1 MNRTSNWQ
9 LALDVAATLSLPVFP
24 CREKDTEYVKN
35 GEQRK
40 INAKAPYTRN
50 GFKDATTD
58 LETIDRLWQRYPHA
72 MVGVPMGQASGLIA
86 VDIDEGNGKS
96 GEATFAA
103 LKLDDPL
110 TVQTRTLSGGRHLF
124 FKCSKALEIRNDTS
138 TVFGRDID
146 VRGEGGYVIWA
157 GSRAAEGGYEYIPGY
172 TPDDVSFAQLP
183 ENFLKCFTSKTKGIS
198 DNYGREG
205 TRNNDL
211 FLASVKNVHAGMEN
225 ARVTQTAL
233 ALNQEFTPPLP
244 IEEVQALT
252 SSATRYR
259 SSSYF
264 PYTDLGNAERFRR
277 DHLGSVIYV
286 PEMKNWLCYA
296 DGVWKPDR
304 ASVNQRMHIT
314 VRNIINE
321 GGGSI
326 EAHEALLKFTKKSE
340 ANSNIKA
347 ALDIASSL
355 EGIVTPIAELDANKE
370 LLNMPNGTFHLGS
383 LTWRGH
389 RSSDLLT
396 SVTNARLRKDARAD
410 RWLQFISE
418 VTRGDTANESYLQK
432 ICGYLLSAD
441 NSEQTIFFLIGD
453 GGDGKS
459 VFIETIK
466 YVLGDYQTTL
476 AASSISSS
484 NKNSIPNDIAKLR
497 GKKLVTIS
505 ELPKDLHLD
514 TQLVKGI
521 SGGDTLTARFLHQEY
536 FDFEPQA
543 QMLIATNFYPYADPD
558 DKAYFRRVKIMRFP
572 VCFTNDQPDIHL
584 TSKLKSEADGIL
596 AWMID
601 GLRGYLDEGL
611 LDTPAMLSEKYQYQ
625 RFVNPISTFFDEY
638 LQITDIRDFV
648 LSDHMDEHFQEFLRR
663 EEKNFIKVADL
674 RRFLE
679 QKGFERKQ
687 KRIGTERFRGYVGLK
702 LVHFKDNEIPF

>member
-1 MNRTSNWQ
+1 MW
-9 LALDVAATLSLPVFP
+9 LFAL
-24 CREKDTEYVKN
+24 
-35 GEQRK
+35 
-40 INAKAPYTRN
+40 
-50 GFKDATTD
+50 
-58 LETIDRLWQRYPHA
+58 
-72 MVGVPMGQASGLIA
+72 
-86 VDIDEGNGKS
+86 
-96 GEATFAA
+96 
-103 LKLDDPL
+103 
-110 TVQTRTLSGGRHLF
+110 GRQ
-124 FKCSKALEIRNDTS
+124 
-138 TVFGRDID
+138 FG
-146 VRGEGGYVIWA
+146 A
-157 GSRAAEGGYEYIPGY
+157 
-172 TPDDVSFAQLP
+172 
-183 ENFLKCFTSKTKGIS
+183 NHIS
-198 DNYGREG
+198 
-205 TRNNDL
+205 
-211 FLASVKNVHAGMEN
+211 
-225 ARVTQTAL
+225 
-233 ALNQEFTPPLP
+233 
-244 IEEVQALT
+244 
-252 SSATRYR
+252 
-259 SSSYF
+259 
-264 PYTDLGNAERFRR
+264 
-277 DHLGSVIYV
+277 
-286 PEMKNWLCYA
+286 
-296 DGVWKPDR
+296 
-304 ASVNQRMHIT
+304 
-314 VRNIINE
+314 
-321 GGGSI
+321 
-326 EAHEALLKFTKKSE
+326 
-340 ANSNIKA
+340 
-347 ALDIASSL
+347 
-355 EGIVTPIAELDANKE
+355 
-370 LLNMPNGTFHLGS
+370 
-383 LTWRGH
+383 
-389 RSSDLLT
+389 
-396 SVTNARLRKDARAD
+396 
-410 RWLQFISE
+410 
-418 VTRGDTANESYLQK
+418 
-432 ICGYLLSAD
+432 
-441 NSEQTIFFLIGD
+441 LIGD

-536 FDFEPQA
+536 FDFEPQD

-596 AWMID
+596 AWMIG